1 MTRRPARRTSSS
13 PQDPHVCRS
22 PSYDIQ
28 AKIGFAR
35 CWLLRRV
42 PAPRIRFT
50 SPSPPARPGSHASRG
65 GAFSRQLWWAAYP
78 SPPYR
83 YCRVASGR
91 GRPHLPP
98 ATISETGTVD
108 APCKLR
114 RNRARTAPAS
124 ILPDLG
130 SADIVGVIAAYVCL
144 SAVAGCLAI
153 PLPCFD
159 ITRQKASLLPAGC
172 RKDRES
178 GSGCVWQP
186 GWTQIFSP
194 HPTFSQ
200 FLLFVRSGR
209 SDWALPTSPGKEL
222 SALPGREAQIELRTW
237 AGLTSPGKLPP
248 RASLRTETN
257 RGRTPDP
264 SFPLQ
269 TLSVDPMLACAH
281 PQRPTPACAP
291 PRCPPTRCGTVL
303 RRLRAASRRRPAP
316 PLH

>member
-114 RNRARTAPAS
+114 RHRARTAPAS
-124 ILPDLG
+124 SYLG
-130 SADIVGVIAAYVCL
+130 SACGDRRRHRGVCL
-144 SAVAGCLAI
+144 LIGRCR
-153 PLPCFD
+153 LPCNSVIMFWEVCWYLHRHH
-159 ITRQKASLLPAGC
+159 TAKGELASC
-172 RKDRES
+172 
-178 GSGCVWQP
+178 W
-186 GWTQIFSP
+186 
-194 HPTFSQ
+194 
-200 FLLFVRSGR
+200 
-209 SDWALPTSPGKEL
+209 
-222 SALPGREAQIELRTW
+222 
-237 AGLTSPGKLPP
+237 
-248 RASLRTETN
+248 
-257 RGRTPDP
+257 
-264 SFPLQ
+264 
-269 TLSVDPMLACAH
+269 M
-281 PQRPTPACAP
+281 
-291 PRCPPTRCGTVL
+291 
-303 RRLRAASRRRPAP
+303 
-316 PLH
+316 